1 MKHFAFTPI
10 VASLLLL
17 FTGCSKDRNP
27 SGGTGTLNIQLE
39 MDEHI
44 DLITRTAT
52 TKATPD
58 LTTFTLEVVQGE
70 EIVEK
75 LPTIGSN
82 TSPSLT
88 LAEGDYTVKVYSQPF
103 TAPEFDLP
111 VYGAS
116 QDFSILAGE
125 TKAVALECV
134 QTNAGVVINY
144 SDEFQS
150 QYSTYSTRITCAS
163 GSLDFSGSN
172 ASRTGYFPAGYVTL
186 TITAD
191 GQEYE
196 QEILLKG
203 QRLYNITI
211 KADPLPV
218 TTGNANISISVSTAV
233 TNEDME
239 ITFPT
244 TSGGDPEEPETGTK
258 QTLFSE
264 NLGDTPV
271 SSGKIEALSEYASSG
286 YSNASGGNYLL
297 LSNGNKFNI
306 EGLNTTGYTSLTF
319 TFGLYCMTGSFDPSQ
334 LTLYAAEAGSA
345 EDGTPL
351 SYSYQSGSDWML
363 CTVSSSIPTSDN
375 LRLRLISNGAFRI
388 DDLTLSGIKQ

>member
-39 MDEHI
+39 MDDHI

-144 SDEFQS
+144 SDAFQS

-203 QRLYNITI
+203 QRLYNIGI
-211 KADPLPV
+211 
-218 TTGNANISISVSTAV
+218 
-233 TNEDME
+233 
-239 ITFPT
+239 
-244 TSGGDPEEPETGTK
+244 
-258 QTLFSE
+258 FSKC
-264 NLGDTPV
+264 P
-271 SSGKIEALSEYASSG
+271 
-286 YSNASGGNYLL
+286 
-297 LSNGNKFNI
+297 
-306 EGLNTTGYTSLTF
+306 
-319 TFGLYCMTGSFDPSQ
+319 
-334 LTLYAAEAGSA
+334 
-345 EDGTPL
+345 
-351 SYSYQSGSDWML
+351 
-363 CTVSSSIPTSDN
+363 
-375 LRLRLISNGAFRI
+375 
-388 DDLTLSGIKQ
+388 

>member
-150 QYSTYSTRITCAS
+150 QYSTYSTPYYLCIGQSRFFGQQCLAYRI
-163 GSLDFSGSN
+163 FSGWLCYAN
-172 ASRTGYFPAGYVTL
+172 HYSRWTRIRTRDSA
-186 TITAD
+186 
-191 GQEYE
+191 
-196 QEILLKG
+196 
-203 QRLYNITI
+203 QRS
-211 KADPLPV
+211 KAV
-218 TTGNANISISVSTAV
+218 
-233 TNEDME
+233 
-239 ITFPT
+239 
-244 TSGGDPEEPETGTK
+244 
-258 QTLFSE
+258 
-264 NLGDTPV
+264 
-271 SSGKIEALSEYASSG
+271 
-286 YSNASGGNYLL
+286 
-297 LSNGNKFNI
+297 
-306 EGLNTTGYTSLTF
+306 
-319 TFGLYCMTGSFDPSQ
+319 
-334 LTLYAAEAGSA
+334 
-345 EDGTPL
+345 
-351 SYSYQSGSDWML
+351 
-363 CTVSSSIPTSDN
+363 
-375 LRLRLISNGAFRI
+375 
-388 DDLTLSGIKQ
+388 

>member
-39 MDEHI
+39 MDDHI

-52 TKATPD
+52 TKATPA

-191 GQEYE
+191 G
-196 QEILLKG
+196 
-203 QRLYNITI
+203 
-211 KADPLPV
+211 
-218 TTGNANISISVSTAV
+218 
-233 TNEDME
+233 
-239 ITFPT
+239 
-244 TSGGDPEEPETGTK
+244 
-258 QTLFSE
+258 
-264 NLGDTPV
+264 
-271 SSGKIEALSEYASSG
+271 
-286 YSNASGGNYLL
+286 
-297 LSNGNKFNI
+297 
-306 EGLNTTGYTSLTF
+306 
-319 TFGLYCMTGSFDPSQ
+319 
-334 LTLYAAEAGSA
+334 
-345 EDGTPL
+345 
-351 SYSYQSGSDWML
+351 
-363 CTVSSSIPTSDN
+363 
-375 LRLRLISNGAFRI
+375 
-388 DDLTLSGIKQ
+388 